1 MRAAHQRIGLLAYQ
15 LIVSV
20 VTDTDISCALMYC
33 CLTQILTYQLD
44 MSVVAD
50 ADISVE
56 HECNV

>member
-1 MRAAHQRIGLLAYQ
+1 MHTVHQHIELLMYQ

-50 ADISVE
+50 ADISAE